1 MPRAAPDATGEW
13 ATSAPASSGPA
24 EHISLER
31 GRVSAPATR
40 GSPPG
45 ARHDHP
51 ALRDRFTDPLT
62 LLKIPDAD
70 LCGGRI
76 DYILVTGYVPTS
88 YKQDCTANSPSDHP
102 MVLAV
107 IEAN

>member
-1 MPRAAPDATGEW
+1 LTNPADRGQQRTPSNAR
-13 ATSAPASSGPA
+13 SARLEAGLGPQD
-24 EHISLER
+24 R
-31 GRVSAPATR
+31 
-40 GSPPG
+40 PG
-45 ARHDHP
+45 ATTEMTT
-51 ALRDRFTDPLT
+51 LRNRFTDPLT
-62 LLKIPDAD
+62 VLNVPDAD

-88 YKQDCTANSPSDHP
+88 YKQDCTANEPSDHP